1 MNAPLW
7 TAADAA
13 TALGCPAP
21 RHGWTASGVS
31 IDSRTLEPGD
41 LFVALAGPNR
51 DAHEFVAGA
60 LRNGAAAAIVGR
72 RPDGV
77 AVDAPLLIVRDTQ
90 AALEALGAAAR
101 DRSEARRIAV
111 TGSVGK
117 TGTKEALRLVLSAQA
132 PTHASVGSYNNLWGV
147 PLTLARMPRESVYGV
162 FELGM
167 NHVGELAPLSRQVRP
182 QIAIV
187 TTIEAVHLE
196 YFASVAEIADAK
208 AEIFAGMGPGGI
220 AILNRDNPH
229 FARLAKKAEAAGL
242 ARIVGFGSNAAA
254 EARLVDCSL
263 HATCSAVTVAIGGTR
278 LDYCLAV
285 PGRHWVM
292 NSLAV
297 LAAVQAAGAD
307 VGAAAAT
314 LARMSPP
321 KGRGQRH
328 RVALGSGGFDLIDE
342 SYNASPV
349 AMRAAFAVLGR
360 ATIKAG
366 GRRIAVL
373 GDMRELGPQSPMLH
387 AGLAADTAEN
397 GIDLVFCCG
406 PMMAHLFEAL
416 PTANRGAHVADSA
429 ALAPLICRAVRAGDA
444 VLVKGSLGSR
454 MAPVVEALRALDSG
468 SESYGDSGS
477 NELPRVV
484 NGS

>member
-1 MNAPLW
+1 MSAPLW
-7 TAADAA
+7 TADDAA

-21 RHGWTASGVS
+21 SRDWTASGVS
-31 IDSRTLEPGD
+31 IDSRTLAPGD
-41 LFVALAGPNR
+41 LFVALTGPHR
-51 DAHEFVAGA
+51 DAHGFVADA
-60 LRNGAAAAIVGR
+60 LRANAAAAIVSR
-72 RPDGV
+72 RPENV
-77 AVDAPLLIVRDTQ
+77 AADAKLLVVPDTQ
-90 AALEALGAAAR
+90 AALEALGRAAR
-101 DRSEARRIAV
+101 ERSGARRIAV

-117 TGTKEALRLVLSAQA
+117 TGTKEMLRLVLSAQA

-147 PLTLARMPRESVYGV
+147 PLTLARMPRETVYGV

-167 NHVGELAPLSRQVRP
+167 NHAGELAPLSRQVKP
-182 QIAIV
+182 QVAIV

-220 AILNRDNPH
+220 AVLNRDNAH

-242 ARIVGFGSNAAA
+242 ARVVGFGSDASAD
-254 EARLVDCSL
+254 ARLVDCSL
-263 HATCSAVTVAIGGTR
+263 HATCSAVTASIGGTR

-285 PGRHWVM
+285 PGRHWVT

-307 VGAAAAT
+307 VGTAAAA
-314 LARMSPP
+314 LARMAPP
-321 KGRGQRH
+321 KGRGQRF
-328 RVALGSGGFDLIDE
+328 RVVLDGEAGGFDLIDE

-349 AMRAAFAVLGR
+349 AVRAALAVLGR
-360 ATIKAG
+360 ATIKSG

-373 GDMRELGPQSPMLH
+373 GDMRELGVQAPLLH
-387 AGLAADTAEN
+387 AGLAADIAEN
-397 GIDLVFCCG
+397 NIDLVYCCG

-416 PTANRGAHVADSA
+416 PAARRGAHAADSA
-429 ALAPLICRAVRAGDA
+429 ALAPLVRRAIRPGDV

-454 MAPVVEALRALDSG
+454 MAPVVETLRALDTG
-468 SESYGDSGS
+468 GDA
-477 NELPRVV
+477 L
-484 NGS
+484 

>member
-1 MNAPLW
+1 MTALLW

-13 TALGCPAP
+13 SALGCPALQ
-21 RHGWTASGVS
+21 RDWTASGVS

-41 LFVALAGPNR
+41 LFVALSGPHR
-51 DAHEFVAGA
+51 DAHGFVADA
-60 LRNGAAAAIVGR
+60 LRGHAVAAIVSR
-72 RPDGV
+72 QPENV
-77 AVDAPLLIVRDTQ
+77 AADAPLLFVAETQ

-117 TGTKEALRLVLSAQA
+117 TGTKEMLRLVLGAQA
-132 PTHASVGSYNNLWGV
+132 PTHASISSYNNLWGV
-147 PLTLARMPRESVYGV
+147 PLTLARMPRETVYGV
-162 FELGM
+162 FEIGM
-167 NHVGELAPLSRQVRP
+167 NHAGEMAPLSRQVRP
-182 QIAIV
+182 QVAIV
-187 TTIEAVHLE
+187 TTVEAVHLE
-196 YFASVAEIADAK
+196 YFASLDDIADAK

-220 AILNRDNPH
+220 AILNRDNAH
-229 FARLAKKAEAAGL
+229 FARLVKKAEAAGL
-242 ARIVGFGSNAAA
+242 ARVVGFGSDTAA

-263 HATCSAVTVAIGGTR
+263 HATCSAVTARIGTTR

-297 LAAVQAAGAD
+297 LAAVQAVGAD

-314 LARMSPP
+314 LARMTPP

-328 RVALGSGGFDLIDE
+328 RVTLDAGGFDLIDE

-349 AMRAAFAVLGR
+349 ATRAALAVLGR
-360 ATIKAG
+360 ATVRAG

-373 GDMRELGPQSPMLH
+373 GDMRELGAQSPMLH
-387 AGLAADTAEN
+387 AGLAADIAEN
-397 GIDLVFCCG
+397 GIDLVYSCG
-406 PMMAHLFEAL
+406 PMMAHLHEAL
-416 PTANRGAHVADSA
+416 PAAKRGVHEGDSA
-429 ALAPLICRAVRAGDA
+429 ALAPVVRRAVRSGAV

-454 MAPVVEALRALDSG
+454 MAPVVEALMALDTG
-468 SESYGDSGS
+468 GR
-477 NELPRVV
+477 ELPRVV